1 MRLTWQE
8 FGATLVAP
16 TRSPESLITFVDQKI
31 YGTNPSLTLDAAF
44 SISEADMKHVNTI
57 GGSAKAVNYGEVTL
71 ESWSKVLDVL
81 QPTRDDVFVDLGS
94 GRGLLAMYTCLR
106 CKCRSVGVELSRER
120 HAMACT
126 ALVALRSTE
135 FASDAAR
142 LAFVNEDIRTCSC
155 LDHAT
160 IVFLMNQDMPH
171 KLIADCWRRFL
182 SLGRPLT
189 VVTLHPPKD
198 VNLFGLQPEHTLTL
212 PQTWNAAIPIHV
224 YRLPANL
231 GQSASGGGASC
242 SSAPR
247 VIVCVSNKK
256 RSREGEC

>member
-1 MRLTWQE
+1 
-8 FGATLVAP
+8 
-16 TRSPESLITFVDQKI
+16 
-31 YGTNPSLTLDAAF
+31 
-44 SISEADMKHVNTI
+44 MKHVNTI

-81 QPTRDDVFVDLGS
+81 QPTRDDVFVDFGS
-94 GRGLLAMYTCLR
+94 GRGLLAMYTVCAANAEV
-106 CKCRSVGVELSRER
+106 SVSSWRAAR
-120 HAMACT
+120 DACT

-142 LAFVNEDIRTCSC
+142 LAVNEDIRTCTC

-171 KLIADCWRRFL
+171 KLIADCWRFL
-182 SLGRPLT
+182 TLGRPLT

-198 VNLFGLQPEHTLTL
+198 VNLFGLQPVTRHSAADV
-212 PQTWNAAIPIHV
+212 NAAIPIHV

-231 GQSASGGGASC
+231 GQTPLVERPALGA
-242 SSAPR
+242 AR
-247 VIVCVSNKK
+247 YRLVSNKK